1 MKRYKILQLCIA
13 VCIMFAAVMLPVNR
27 LGAQAAE
34 ILATVQ
40 GTVQSGTTSEV
51 LKLYTKEGN
60 MEIKLDAGTDTS
72 GCKVLLPDAKISV
85 SVSHGSDG
93 YLHAVKIM
101 GDTKEPAVTLD
112 SSTSATVTG
121 TIGEKTKGDLL
132 YFNTP
137 QGEMQIKLD
146 TTTNMSGCSILMV
159 GKNYNIVCARGSD
172 AYMHAVSISDMAA
185 GISAIGI
192 PAAGTAAVQG
202 TAGNTTAVA
211 SSVTPAPSAPVNT
224 ATTTVI
230 GTVTERTK
238 ENLLYLSTN
247 GGEMQLVIDSS
258 TDSRSGIVL
267 TPGNKLTVSCYRGS
281 DAYMHAASIVGS
293 KESALAVEIDRS
305 SPATV
310 TGTVGSKSTES
321 LLYLDTPQG
330 EMQLKLDA
338 VNSISNCK
346 VFVSGKKLT
355 LTCARGS
362 DAYMHALDIVG
373 N

>member
-1 MKRYKILQLCIA
+1 MKRYQISRLYIT
-13 VCIMFAAVMLPVNR
+13 VCVMLAMIIISMSR
-27 LGAQAAE
+27 LEAQAVE

-51 LKLYTKEGN
+51 LKLSTKEGN

-72 GCKVLLPDAKISV
+72 SCKVLLPDKKIRV

-101 GDTKEPAVTLD
+101 GDGQEPGVTLD

-121 TIGEKTKGDLL
+121 TIGEKTKGDIL

-137 QGEMQIKLD
+137 QGEMEIKLD
-146 TTTNMSGCSILMV
+146 TTTNTSGCSVLIV
-159 GKNYNIVCARGSD
+159 GKSYSITCMRGSD
-172 AYMHAVSISDMAA
+172 AYMHAVSISDAIA
-185 GISAIGI
+185 GTGGQTT
-192 PAAGTAAVQG
+192 GTAAVPG
-202 TAGNTTAVA
+202 TETAGNTTTA
-211 SSVTPAPSAPVNT
+211 SSVTPAPSAPVNV
-224 ATTTVI
+224 ATSTVT

-238 ENLLYLSTN
+238 ENLLYLSTS

-258 TDSRSGIVL
+258 TDSRSGVVL

-281 DAYMHAASIVGS
+281 DAYMHAASIVGT
-293 KESALAVEIDRS
+293 KESAGAVEIDKS

-310 TGTVGSKSTES
+310 TGTVGKKSTES